1 MFNPQPLHVQQMKFA
16 GLLLGTALFAAVG
29 VMALPSTASA
39 QKGSSTT
46 TGDDCSTVVEVVWT
60 PEFTAV
66 AESAGGCGNT
76 TLLLSVYNSNGAIVW
91 DDAGPSDQ
99 YFGFEDAT
107 TIDAMREALALW
119 VGDYASA
126 STTGTLPDWSAG
138 EDYPQPSEFPFYVD
152 EGVTRESY
160 MAVRAADRI
169 MICYI
174 QGRESLRCLSPS
186 DNGLELETV
195 GVQSFPG

>member
-1 MFNPQPLHVQQMKFA
+1 MFTSQPCQTHQIKCVGM
-16 GLLLGTALFAAVG
+16 LLGTALFAALG
-29 VMALPSTASA
+29 AMALPSIASA
-39 QKGSSTT
+39 QKDPTT
-46 TGDDCSTVVEVVWT
+46 ATGDDCSTVIEVVWT
-60 PEFTAV
+60 EEFTAV

-76 TLLLSVYNSNGAIVW
+76 TLLLSIYNSNGAIVW

-99 YFGFEDAT
+99 FFGFEDAT
-107 TIDAMREALALW
+107 TIDVMREALGLW

-126 STTGTLPDWSAG
+126 STTGTLPDWNAG

-152 EGVTRESY
+152 EGVTREGY
-160 MAVRAADRI
+160 LAVRAADRT
-169 MICYI
+169 MICYV